1 MFNKSFYPIRFFRH
15 MHSKLKLPVIDNH
28 AHEPSV
34 FTDTFYRI
42 QSFHIGE
49 EIPRNTAHTLG
60 IHPLFL
66 KQDTYKKDL
75 HTLKEQAQQKE
86 VIGIGECGID
96 KRKSESLDLQLEAFL
111 HQVEIACS
119 IQKPLIIHCVRAYQE
134 IINILGGTFEHSLP
148 PIIFHGFAKN
158 YQLAKQLIDQGY
170 YLSLGP
176 QILNDK
182 HQEMVKNIPIDFIF
196 LETDSNIEEIEKLY
210 FYLCAVRKMNMLELK
225 RAILKNFNTV
235 YKLP

>member
-1 MFNKSFYPIRFFRH
+1 
-15 MHSKLKLPVIDNH
+15 MHSKLSLPLIDNH
-28 AHEPSV
+28 AHESSI
-34 FTDTFYRI
+34 FTSSFYRI
-42 QSFHIGE
+42 QSFHVGE
-49 EIPRNTAHTLG
+49 KTPRNTAHTLG
-60 IHPLFL
+60 LHPLFL
-66 KQDTYKKDL
+66 KQETYKEDL
-75 HTLKEQAQQKE
+75 CTLKEQAQQKK

-111 HQVEIACS
+111 HQVELACS

-134 IINILGGTFEHSLP
+134 IINILGGTFKHNLP

-182 HQEMVKNIPIDFIF
+182 HQEMVKNIHIDSIF
-196 LETDSNIEEIEKLY
+196 LETDSNIESIEEIY

-235 YKLP
+235 YNLP